1 MKFFLLSVPNQLSVY
16 CGPKDGGR
24 YDFSAA
30 CRVCGTGA
38 RRLDPIRL
46 SPSIL
51 KDRVASTLKY
61 EIMIP
66 PRFLPALRAVGPNGL
81 REIVTGKDRTPSGL
95 FELIGETVFPPFGPA
110 TTGYTTSEQCPVCR
124 RDGYFNIP
132 HVPLHLAYDKPVP
145 NCAVA
150 ETYKRFGNSRPNT
163 DFKASY
169 LAALRLILSEAMC
182 EIIKGERTVKFVP
195 VTTSS

>member
-1 MKFFLLSVPNQLSVY
+1 MKYFLLSVRNQLSVY

-38 RRLDPIRL
+38 RRVDPIRL
-46 SPSIL
+46 PHSNL

-66 PRFLPALRAVGPNGL
+66 PRLVPSLRAVEPNCL
-81 REIVTGKDRTPSGL
+81 REIVTGKDRTPSGF
-95 FELIGETVFPPFGPA
+95 FELIGETVFPPFGPS
-110 TTGYTTSEQCPVCR
+110 TTGYTTSEQCPICR

-132 HVPLHLAYDKPVP
+132 HVPLQLAYDRSVP
-145 NCAVA
+145 TCAVA
-150 ETYKRFGNSRPNT
+150 ETYERFGNSRPNP
-163 DFKASY
+163 DLKASY
-169 LAALRLILSEAMC
+169 FAAPRLILSEAMC
-182 EIIKGERTVKFVP
+182 EIIKGERSVGFVP